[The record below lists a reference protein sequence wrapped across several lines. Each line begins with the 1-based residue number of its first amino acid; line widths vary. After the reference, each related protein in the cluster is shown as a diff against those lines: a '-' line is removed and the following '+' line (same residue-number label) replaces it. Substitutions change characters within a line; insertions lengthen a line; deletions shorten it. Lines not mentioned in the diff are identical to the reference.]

1 MNLEEKMVKAFS
13 LGRKANLLG
22 LRVAVNSSK
31 QCFEVDHYGDSD
43 TGETVTIKHFEIW
56 HYASLL
62 DNHMI
67 LNEVI
72 AYLNSLIEKSSQVLQ
87 NLESK

>member
-1 MNLEEKMVKAFS
+1 MNIEEKMLKIFNLS
-13 LGRKANLLG
+13 RKANSLD
-22 LRVAVNSSK
+22 LRVTVNSSK

-56 HYASLL
+56 HFASLL
-62 DNHMI
+62 DSHMI